1 MRTASIGE
9 ARLDPAALGAARATL
24 VCIAFIAG
32 YVLLDRLSYIHPL
45 EQYGIT
51 PWNPQPSLAIAL
63 LLVGGQRWLPAVFG
77 AVVAAEWVVRG
88 APAGLPATLLLGA
101 VLALAYAAIARALA
115 GPFAIDRA
123 LKSRRDTI
131 RLVAVVT
138 LGALVT
144 GALYVGALVA
154 LGARPRASLVD
165 ALLRFWIGDSVGILV
180 TLPPL
185 LMACV
190 SSRREE
196 FRRMFR
202 RAETVAYAASIALA
216 IWLVFERPVSEQF
229 KFFYVMFLPLVWVAT
244 RFGMTGATLT
254 AVAIQLGL
262 FVEVQLG
269 AYQAVT
275 VFELQ
280 AFLIALTI
288 TGLFLGVAIDERR
301 RTAEELRRSM
311 RLAAAGEMAAAL
323 AHEINQPLTALAT
336 YARAGQMLARAQP
349 QDLDR
354 LHETLERLASESARA
369 GEVVRKLRDFFR
381 TGATELAS
389 CSLTQI
395 AGRAVD
401 AARPRAASAGV
412 QIECDGSGAH
422 VHLIDEVQIL
432 VVLRNLISNACEA
445 AAGAAPPRHVL
456 VEVRPDAGGGA
467 RITVRDTGPGVRR
480 EDADRI
486 FEPFES
492 SRATGMGMGLAIS
505 RAIVEAHGGRLWAEP
520 GAHGMFTLAFPAPE
534 TRRE

>member
-1 MRTASIGE
+1 MDSTDIGA
-9 ARLDPAALGAARATL
+9 ARLGPAALGAARAT
-24 VCIAFIAG
+24 VVSVAFAAG

-51 PWNPQPSLAIAL
+51 PWNPQPALAIAL
-63 LLVGGQRWLPAVFG
+63 LMVGGQRWLPAVFA
-77 AVVAAEWVVRG
+77 AVVAAEWIVRG

-115 GPFAIDRA
+115 GTFAIDPA
-123 LKSRRDTI
+123 LGSRRDTV

-138 LGALVT
+138 FGTLVA

-154 LGARPRASLVD
+154 LDLRPRAGPVD

-180 TLPPL
+180 TLPPM

-190 SSRREE
+190 PARRQEM
-196 FRRMFR
+196 RAMLA
-202 RAETVAYAASIALA
+202 RAESLAYAASIALA
-216 IWLVFERPVSEQF
+216 IWLVFERPAAEQF

-244 RFGMTGATLT
+244 RFGMIGAALT

-288 TGLFLGVAIDERR
+288 TGLFLGVATDERR
-301 RTAEELRRSM
+301 RAAEELRRSM

-336 YARAGQMLARAQP
+336 YARASQMLAAAEP
-349 QDLDR
+349 PDHAR
-354 LHETLERLASESARA
+354 LHQTLDRLASESARA
-369 GEVVRKLRDFFR
+369 GEVVRRLRDFFR
-381 TGATELAS
+381 TGATELAP
-389 CSLTQI
+389 
-395 AGRAVD
+395 RALAEVARRAAE
-401 AARPRAASAGV
+401 AARPRAAELGV
-412 QIECDGSGAH
+412 ELECDGG
-422 VHLIDEVQIL
+422 VREEHLVDEVQIQ
-432 VVLRNLISNACEA
+432 VVLRNLVANALEA
-445 AAGAAPPRHVL
+445 AMGGPPPRQVR
-456 VEVRPDAGGGA
+456 VEVRPDTGGAA

-480 EDADRI
+480 EEADRI

-492 SRATGMGMGLAIS
+492 TRATGMGMGLAIS

-520 GAHGMFTLAFPAPE
+520 GPHGVFILTLPATDPS
-534 TRRE
+534 RD